1 MIRRP
6 PRATRTYT
14 LFPYTTLFRSYI
26 ARQGAV
32 GGTGRQSYRRA
43 AGIAGNGFGPF
54 SSPPCGAGRFLMAPL
69 ALLIAAVAGWMWW
82 TGRLRR
88 MTGSDGIAIGMGRVG
103 ALLRLRGRTGGRGVG
118 KRGVGRVRDGGWA

>member
-1 MIRRP
+1 MLRRP
-6 PRATRTYT
+6 PRSTRTDT
-14 LFPYTTLFRSYI
+14 LFPYTPLFRSPYI

-88 MTGSDGIAIGMGRVG
+88 MTGRDGIAIGMGLVG
-103 ALLRLRGRTGGRGVG
+103 ALLLMKGKDRKSTRLNSSH
-118 KRGVGRVRDGGWA
+118 

>member
-6 PRATRTYT
+6 PRSTRTYT
-14 LFPYTTLFRSYI
+14 LFPYTTLFRS
-26 ARQGAV
+26 
-32 GGTGRQSYRRA
+32 TGRQSYRRA

-88 MTGSDGIAIGMGRVG
+88 MTGRDGIAIGMGLVG
-103 ALLRLRGRTGGRGVG
+103 ALLLMKGKPLVGVAPMILSGLYALWRFRNPPEIGRAHV
-118 KRGVGRVRDGGWA
+118 